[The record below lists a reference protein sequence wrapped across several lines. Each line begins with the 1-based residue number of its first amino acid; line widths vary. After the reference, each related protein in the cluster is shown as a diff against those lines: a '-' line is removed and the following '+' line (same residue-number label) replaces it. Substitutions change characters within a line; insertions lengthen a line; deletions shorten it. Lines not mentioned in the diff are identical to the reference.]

1 MRIGTLAPGCVN
13 PASDCGFLSSC
24 LSLQTEITE
33 NRSQN
38 QVTSQ
43 VSSEKNQNVL
53 PLLCP
58 AHMTDPPRVQLPI
71 TTFHTVLNP
80 RVSESMQQEQEVDKS
95 PRLQYEC
102 QGTPWSNVSP
112 LKVKAAK
119 FKCT

>member
-13 PASDCGFLSSC
+13 PASDCGYLSSC

-43 VSSEKNQNVL
+43 VSSEKNPERSSFDV
-53 PLLCP
+53 
-58 AHMTDPPRVQLPI
+58 TDPPRVQLPI

-102 QGTPWSNVSP
+102 QGTPWSNVTP
-112 LKVKAAK
+112 LKVKVAK